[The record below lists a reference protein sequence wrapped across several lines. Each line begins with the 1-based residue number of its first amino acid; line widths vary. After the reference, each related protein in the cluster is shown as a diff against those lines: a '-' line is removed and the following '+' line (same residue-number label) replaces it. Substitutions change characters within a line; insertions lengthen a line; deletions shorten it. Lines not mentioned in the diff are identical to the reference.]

1 VKKAL
6 TAAALLGIA
15 TAFAPMAHADQ
26 YEGLA
31 IYDVA
36 DSNRVDVGYATASTA
51 SEAQAQALAACNAQY
66 SSCQPVGT
74 STDCITVVAGPG
86 TDWVY
91 ATGTTLAEA
100 NANAS
105 AKADVK
111 GWSDYQPFGHCV
123 GE

>member
-6 TAAALLGIA
+6 TATALLGIA
-15 TAFAPMAHADQ
+15 TALAPVAHADQ
-26 YEGLA
+26 YVGLA

-51 SEAQAQALAACNAQY
+51 SEAQASALAACNAQY

-74 STDCITVVAGPG
+74 STACIAVIAGPG
-86 TDWVY
+86 TAWVY
-91 ATGTTLAEA
+91 DIGSTLDEA
-100 NANAS
+100 NANAQ
-105 AKADVK
+105 AKASAQ
-111 GWSDYQPFGHCV
+111 GWTDNQPLGHCV

>member
-6 TAAALLGIA
+6 TAATLLGLA
-15 TAFAPMAHADQ
+15 TALAPVAHANE
-26 YEGLA
+26 YVGLA

-51 SEAQAQALAACNAQY
+51 SEAQAQALATCNAQY

-74 STDCITVVAGPG
+74 STGCIAVVAGPG

-91 ATGTTLAEA
+91 GTGATIAEA

-105 AKADVK
+105 ARADVK
-111 GWSDYQPFGHCV
+111 GWEDNQPLGHCV

>member
-6 TAAALLGIA
+6 TATALLGIA
-15 TAFAPMAHADQ
+15 TALAPVAHADQ
-26 YEGLA
+26 YVGLA

-51 SEAQAQALAACNAQY
+51 SEAQASALATCNAQY

-74 STDCITVVAGPG
+74 SNACITVIAGDG

-91 ATGTTLAEA
+91 ATGATQAEA

-105 AKADVK
+105 AKADVR
-111 GWSDYQPFGHCV
+111 GWTDNHPLGQCV
-123 GE
+123 GG